1 MVYYLDDTLQKAIGL
16 QGLSSP
22 VQDGPFFLL
31 ANWCETALLN
41 SF

>member
-1 MVYYLDDTLQKAIGL
+1 MVYYLDDTLQEAIVL

-22 VQDGPFFLL
+22 VQDWPFFSA
-31 ANWCETALLN
+31 ANWCKIALKN